1 MHGQQWGAFAV
12 VEIVKIHGLKE
23 LEQRLKA
30 LPDEITKKG
39 AGGPLLLALR
49 RMGAKIQK
57 DAKSRV
63 AVDTGTLRDNIITTR
78 LPRRKRKQGEDG
90 VQVTVRA
97 KAKKY
102 ADNARNRR
110 LGRVGGEYNT
120 YGPLFYAR
128 FLEFGTSKMAAR
140 PFLTPAFEAAK
151 RELPGMF
158 QKELARAIDDAV
170 KKLAKR
176 SS

>member
-1 MHGQQWGAFAV
+1 MAEV
-12 VEIVKIHGLKE
+12 VQVHGLKE
-23 LEQRLKA
+23 LGQKLKA

-49 RMGAKIQK
+49 RMGVKIQK
-57 DAKSRV
+57 DAQSRV
-63 AVDTGTLRDNIITTR
+63 AVDTGTLKDNIITSR
-78 LPRRKRKQGEDG
+78 LPRRKRAQGQEG
-90 VQVTVRA
+90 VEVTVRA

-102 ADNARNRR
+102 VDNKRNRK

-128 FLEFGTSKMAAR
+128 FLEFGTSRMTAK

-151 RELPGMF
+151 PELPGMF
-158 QKELARAIDDAV
+158 QKELTRAIDDAV

-176 SS
+176 SA